1 MSKIPETSAPLN
13 SLLAS
18 RWSPRSY
25 DKTYEISDQELL
37 SILEAGRW
45 APSANNLQPWRFSVA
60 KRGTELH
67 EKVVAGLTG
76 FNQSWAPDAAAL
88 IVISIK
94 RSDAGESIKGNF
106 YDTGLAVAQMSIQA
120 QALDLFTHQ
129 MGGILHAELHKS
141 LALPADLEVA
151 VVISVGKKDVPEKF
165 EGEALAREIAPRT
178 RLDLSEIVLHG
189 KP

>member
-1 MSKIPETSAPLN
+1 MSKIPETSAPLTA
-13 SLLAS
+13 LLAA

-25 DKTYEISDQELL
+25 DQTHEISDQELL

-45 APSANNLQPWRFSVA
+45 AASSNNGQPWRFSVA
-60 KRGTELH
+60 KRGTQLH

-76 FNQSWAPDAAAL
+76 FNQAWAPAASVL
-88 IVISIK
+88 IVVSIK
-94 RSDAGESIKGNF
+94 KSDDGVSHKGNF
-106 YDTGLAVAQMSIQA
+106 YDAGLAVAQMSIQA
-120 QALDLFTHQ
+120 QSLDLYTHQ
-129 MGGILHAELHKS
+129 MGGILHSELHKS
-141 LALPADLEVA
+141 LELPADLEVA

-178 RLDLSEIVLHG
+178 RLELSEIVLHG

>member
-1 MSKIPETSAPLN
+1 MSKIPETSAPLTP
-13 SLLAS
+13 LLTS

-45 APSANNLQPWRFSVA
+45 AASSNNGQPWRFSVA

-67 EKVVAGLTG
+67 EKVVSGLTG

-106 YDTGLAVAQMSIQA
+106 YDAGLAVAQMSIQA
-120 QALDLFTHQ
+120 QAMDLYTHQ
-129 MGGILHAELHKS
+129 MGGILHDQLHKS
-141 LALPADLEVA
+141 LGLQADLEVA
-151 VVISVGKKDVPEKF
+151 LVITVGKKDVPEKF

>member
-1 MSKIPETSAPLN
+1 MSKTPETSAPLTA
-13 SLLAS
+13 LLAS

-25 DKTYEISDQELL
+25 DQSHEISDQELL

-45 APSANNLQPWRFSVA
+45 AASSNNGQPWRFSVA

-106 YDTGLAVAQMSIQA
+106 YDAGLAVAQMSIQA
-120 QALDLFTHQ
+120 QALDLYTHQ
-129 MGGILHAELHKS
+129 MGGILHDQLHKS
-141 LALPADLEVA
+141 LGLSAELEVA
-151 VVISVGKKDVPEKF
+151 VVITVGKKAAPEKL
-165 EGEALAREIAPRT
+165 EGPALEREVAPRT

>member
-1 MSKIPETSAPLN
+1 MSKTPETSAPLTP
-13 SLLAS
+13 LLAS

-25 DKTYEISDQELL
+25 DKTHEISDQELL

-45 APSANNLQPWRFSVA
+45 AASSNNGQPWRFSVA

-67 EKVVAGLTG
+67 EKMVAGLTG

-88 IVISIK
+88 IVVSIK

-106 YDTGLAVAQMSIQA
+106 YDAGLAVAQMSIQA
-120 QALDLFTHQ
+120 QALDLYTHQ
-129 MGGILHAELHKS
+129 MGGILHNELHKS
-141 LALPADLEVA
+141 LGLAADLEVA

-165 EGEALAREIAPRT
+165 EGEAFARENAPRT

>member
-1 MSKIPETSAPLN
+1 MSKIPETSAPLTP
-13 SLLAS
+13 LLAS

-25 DKTYEISDQELL
+25 DKSFEISDQELL

-60 KRGTELH
+60 KRGTDLH

-106 YDTGLAVAQMSIQA
+106 YDSGLAVAQMSIQA
-120 QALDLFTHQ
+120 QALDLYTHQ
-129 MGGILHAELHKS
+129 MGGILHDQLHKS
-141 LALPADLEVA
+141 LSLPADLEVA

>member
-1 MSKIPETSAPLN
+1 MSKTPETSAPLTP
-13 SLLAS
+13 LLAS
-18 RWSPRSY
+18 RWSPRSF
-25 DKTYEISDQELL
+25 DKSYEISDQDLL

-106 YDTGLAVAQMSIQA
+106 YDAGLAVAQMSIQA
-120 QALDLFTHQ
+120 QALDLYTHQ
-129 MGGILHAELHKS
+129 MGGILHDQLHKS
-141 LALPADLEVA
+141 LGLSADLEVA

-165 EGEALAREIAPRT
+165 EGEALARENAPRT